1 MQPISYGVNQ
11 AYAQSYPILPNC
23 FDNLT
28 TNGIVAEDVMGY
40 ITGQPS
46 LYLQNYVAQRGWPP
60 HGQFVPGQILP
71 DALPTLPNP
80 TPLPRGKVYP
90 SFKPEKDSLIVNKGK
105 YDKARQIALSIL
117 LTGLAVLGV
126 VKGRKLISK
135 PITRSMDKTD
145 LLYREKLIEI
155 SGPKTNNP
163 ILSLKSWYKAFRDN
177 LQYEKNI
184 DNIYKNFNNKTNI
197 VERFVNKIFHS

>member
-90 SFKPEKDSLIVNKGK
+90 SFKPDKDSLIVNKGK

-135 PITRSMDKTD
+135 LRNRGASSAAPA
-145 LLYREKLIEI
+145 
-155 SGPKTNNP
+155 GNV
-163 ILSLKSWYKAFRDN
+163 WYQN
-177 LQYEKNI
+177 VW
-184 DNIYKNFNNKTNI
+184 TNI
-197 VERFVNKIFHS
+197 KTGFKKVGNFFKNLWNKIFHRTTP